1 MNSGLLQTWERRLL
15 GWLASIPGPR
25 MLAGLV
31 LMFSLWI
38 VADVF
43 FLSVT
48 GGVAQ
53 SSYDAMVR
61 YRLFA
66 PPADDRIV
74 IVDIDESALA
84 RMSPEFGRWPWP
96 RDTLATVLDHIESQ
110 QPAAI
115 LWDIVFSDADRLSPG
130 GDLAFDQ
137 AVARSRHSHF
147 GVVRL
152 PRKNDDQSQITQSH
166 LPSLW
171 ARPGSD
177 AQAGHPSV
185 ALVPPVLPSV
195 ARQPLGFN
203 NGYVDKDGVLRRYRY
218 FEQLSDGG
226 ILQSLPMTVVH
237 SLAPDVH
244 ARWLARFEA
253 SGHKVDSDTSTED
266 DVLINWRRHANLYPR
281 VNFADVFAQADG
293 GEPKAAVPSMAGK
306 IVIIGATAPS
316 LHDTHPTPLSATQ
329 AGVESLATGV
339 DNALHER
346 TMRELP
352 KWVGALLA
360 VLLCVAV
367 AVWSHHRSVSS
378 LGPAM
383 VAVPGVL
390 LAISFASLHASQ
402 VFLDLHLS
410 AGLTLVFLAVLR
422 VWHKLRKRHWCGD
435 LVLGEQALAVWAWT
449 FDQAWSD
456 DQLDRLMGALQA
468 HAPDTRVL
476 LLDPEAA
483 ANGTSLRWHPFATC
497 WALVGPQ
504 AQMQQAQTALL
515 ASQAGAA
522 MRQAPM
528 LSVPLSASVASVR
541 PLVASLALQG
551 WSALQQSST
560 QELIP

>member
-15 GWLASIPGPR
+15 GVLAGIPGPR
-25 MLAGLV
+25 MLVGLV
-31 LMFSLWI
+31 LLFSLWI

-48 GGVAQ
+48 GGLAQ
-53 SSYDAMVR
+53 STYDAMVR

-66 PPADDRIV
+66 APPDERIV
-74 IVDIDESALA
+74 IVDIDEAALA
-84 RMSPEFGRWPWP
+84 RMAPEFGRWPWP

-110 QPAAI
+110 QPAAV

-152 PRKNDDQSQITQSH
+152 PRKNDGESQITQTH

-171 ARPGSD
+171 A
-177 AQAGHPSV
+177 QAGAPGPAARPTL
-185 ALVPPVLPSV
+185 ALVAPVLPSV

-218 FEQLSDGG
+218 FEQLSDGST
-226 ILQSLPMTVVH
+226 IQSLPMAVVR
-237 SLAPDVH
+237 SLAPEVH
-244 ARWLARFEA
+244 ARWLARFQA
-253 SGHKVDSDTSTED
+253 GGQRADSETSTED
-266 DVLINWRRHANLYPR
+266 DVLVHWRHRANAYPR
-281 VNFADVFAQADG
+281 VNFADVFALAEG
-293 GEPKAAVPSMAGK
+293 GQPKAAVPPMAGK
-306 IVIIGATAPS
+306 IVVIGATAPS

-329 AGVESLATGV
+329 AGVESLATAV

-352 KWVGALLA
+352 KWAGALLA

-367 AVWSHHRSVSS
+367 AWWSHHRSVSS

-390 LAISFASLHASQ
+390 LAISFASLHSPQ
-402 VFLDLHLS
+402 LFLDLHLS
-410 AGLTLVFLAVLR
+410 AGLTLAFLAVLR
-422 VWHKLRKRHWCGD
+422 LWHKLRKRHWCGD
-435 LVLGEQALAVWAWT
+435 LVLGAGTLGVWPWCFDKAWN
-449 FDQAWSD
+449 D
-456 DQLDRLMGALQA
+456 DQLARLIGVLQA
-468 HAPDTRVL
+468 QARDTRVL

-483 ANGTSLRWHPFATC
+483 SAGSLRWHPFATC

-504 AQMQQAQTALL
+504 AQLRQAQEALL
-515 ASQAGAA
+515 RSQAGAGL
-522 MRQAPM
+522 RHAPM
-528 LSVPLSASVASVR
+528 LAVSASAAPAEVR
-541 PLVASLALQG
+541 SQVASLALQG
-551 WSALQQSST
+551 WSALQQ
-560 QELIP
+560 P

>member
-15 GWLASIPGPR
+15 GALAGVAAPR

-31 LMFSLWI
+31 LLFSLWI

-43 FLSVT
+43 LLSVT
-48 GGVAQ
+48 GGLAQ
-53 SSYDAMVR
+53 STYDTMVR
-61 YRLFA
+61 WRLFA
-66 PPADDRIV
+66 PPPDERIV

-84 RMSPEFGRWPWP
+84 RMAHEFGRWPWP

-110 QPAAI
+110 QPAAV

-152 PRKNDDQSQITQSH
+152 PRKNDDQSQITQTH

-171 ARPGSD
+171 AQSTPN
-177 AQAGHPSV
+177 AQAPRPTL

-195 ARQPLGFN
+195 ARQPLGYN

-218 FEQLSDGG
+218 FEKLSDGSV
-226 ILQSLPMTVVH
+226 IQSLPMAVVR
-237 SLAPDVH
+237 SLAPEVH

-253 SGHKVDSDTSTED
+253 GGQRADSETSTED
-266 DVLINWRRHANLYPR
+266 DVMVNWRHRANIYPR

-293 GEPKAAVPSMAGK
+293 GQPKRAVPSMAGK

-329 AGVESLATGV
+329 AGVESLATAV

-346 TMRELP
+346 SMRELP
-352 KWVGALLA
+352 KWAGALLA

-367 AVWSHHRSVSS
+367 ALWSHHRSVSS
-378 LGPAM
+378 LVPAM

-390 LAISFASLHASQ
+390 VAISFASLHSSQ
-402 VFLDLHLS
+402 LFLDLHLS
-410 AGLTLVFLAVLR
+410 AGLTLAFLAVLR
-422 VWHKLRKRHWCGD
+422 LWHKLRKRHWCGD
-435 LVLGEQALAVWAWT
+435 LVPDAGALAVWPWCFDKAWN
-449 FDQAWSD
+449 D
-456 DQLDRLMGALQA
+456 DQLARLIAVLQTQA
-468 HAPDTRVL
+468 RDTRVL

-483 ANGTSLRWHPFATC
+483 NAVSLRWHPFATC

-504 AQMQQAQTALL
+504 AQLQQAQDALL
-515 ASQAGAA
+515 RSQAGAGL
-522 MRQAPM
+522 RQTPM
-528 LSVPLSASVASVR
+528 LSVSASAAQADVR
-541 PLVASLALQG
+541 PQVASLALQG
-551 WSALQQSST
+551 WSALQQS
-560 QELIP
+560 

>member
-1 MNSGLLQTWERRLL
+1 
-15 GWLASIPGPR
+15 
-25 MLAGLV
+25 MLAGLA
-31 LMFSLWI
+31 LLFSLWI

-48 GGVAQ
+48 GGLAQ
-53 SSYDAMVR
+53 STYDTMVR
-61 YRLFA
+61 WRLFA
-66 PPADDRIV
+66 PAPDERIV

-84 RMSPEFGRWPWP
+84 RMAPEFGRWPWP

-147 GVVRL
+147 GLVRL
-152 PRKNDDQSQITQSH
+152 PRKNDDQSQITQDH

-171 ARPGSD
+171 AKAATD
-177 AQAGHPSV
+177 AQGDRPTL
-185 ALVPPVLPSV
+185 ALVPPALPSI

-203 NGYVDKDGVLRRYRY
+203 NGYVDKDGVLRRFRY
-218 FEQLSDGG
+218 FEKLSDGSI
-226 ILQSLPMTVVH
+226 ILSLPMAVVR
-237 SLAPDVH
+237 SLAPEVY
-244 ARWLARFEA
+244 ARWLGRFEA
-253 SGHKVDSDTSTED
+253 GGQRADSETSTED
-266 DVLINWRRHANLYPR
+266 DVLVHWRRRAHAYPR

-293 GEPKAAVPSMAGK
+293 GHPKVPVPSLAGK

-329 AGVESLATGV
+329 AGVESLATGL

-346 TMRELP
+346 TLRELP
-352 KWVGALLA
+352 KWAGALLA
-360 VLLCVAV
+360 VLLCLAV
-367 AVWSHHRSVSS
+367 AFWSHHRSVSS

-390 LAISFASLHASQ
+390 VAISFASLHSSQ
-402 VFLDLHLS
+402 LFLDLHLS

-422 VWHKLRKRHWCGD
+422 VWHQLRKRHWCGD
-435 LVLGEQALAVWAWT
+435 LVLSAGSLAVWAWAL
-449 FDQAWSD
+449 DKPWRNE
-456 DQLDRLMGALQA
+456 QLDRLIAVLQA

-476 LLDPEAA
+476 LLDPESSSAE
-483 ANGTSLRWHPFATC
+483 SLRWHPFATC

-504 AQMQQAQTALL
+504 DQLLSVQAVLQRSSIGMAVRHSAMLPVDQQAGPDA
-515 ASQAGAA
+515 
-522 MRQAPM
+522 
-528 LSVPLSASVASVR
+528 VR

-551 WSALQQSST
+551 WSVLQKSSS
-560 QELIP
+560 QEWIS

>member
-1 MNSGLLQTWERRLL
+1 MDTGLLQTWERRLL
-15 GWLASIPGPR
+15 GALAGIPAPR

-31 LMFSLWI
+31 LLFSMWI
-38 VADVF
+38 AADVF

-48 GGVAQ
+48 GGLAQ
-53 SSYDAMVR
+53 STYDAMVR

-66 PPADDRIV
+66 PPPDERIV

-84 RMSPEFGRWPWP
+84 RMAPEFGRWPWP

-110 QPAAI
+110 KPAAI

-152 PRKNDDQSQITQSH
+152 PRKNDGESQITQTH

-171 ARPGSD
+171 AKPVAEGQGARPTL
-177 AQAGHPSV
+177 

-218 FEQLSDGG
+218 FEKLGDGS
-226 ILQSLPMTVVH
+226 IIQSLPMTVVH
-237 SLAPDVH
+237 SLAPEVH

-253 SGHKVDSDTSTED
+253 GGQRADSETSTED
-266 DVLINWRRHANLYPR
+266 DVMVSWRRRANVYPR
-281 VNFADVFAQADG
+281 VNFADVFEQADG
-293 GEPKAAVPSMAGK
+293 GQPKTAVPSMAGK

-329 AGVESLATGV
+329 AGVESLATGL

-346 TMRELP
+346 SMRELP
-352 KWVGALLA
+352 KWAGALIA
-360 VLLCVAV
+360 VLLCIAV
-367 AVWSHHRSVSS
+367 AFWSHHHSVSS

-390 LAISFASLHASQ
+390 VAISFASLHSSTL
-402 VFLDLHLS
+402 FLDLHLS

-435 LVLGEQALAVWAWT
+435 LVLDAGALAVWPWCFDKAWG
-449 FDQAWSD
+449 DE
-456 DQLDRLMGALQA
+456 QLERLIGVLQA
-468 HAPDTRVL
+468 QAPDARVL
-476 LLDPEAA
+476 LLDPESASA
-483 ANGTSLRWHPFATC
+483 GSLRWHPFATC

-504 AQMQQAQTALL
+504 QQLQQAQDALL
-515 ASQAGAA
+515 RSQTGTVL
-522 MRQAPM
+522 RQSPM
-528 LSVPLSASVASVR
+528 LLVPASASLAAVR

-551 WSALQQSST
+551 WSALQQSSS
-560 QELIP
+560 QELMP